1 METLI
6 PIALVI
12 IAVAFVLWLIF
23 SVVHIVRE
31 YERLV
36 VFFLGRL

>member
-23 SVVHIVRE
+23 SILNVVR
-31 YERLV
+31 
-36 VFFLGRL
+36 